1 MKELIG
7 KINQEM
13 EDFTLNPQAITEFI
27 EKIEELQQ
35 QKSPIVRIICEDD
48 IQVLKLARLVIL
60 KLLNADSSQ
69 IQITGEDWKQENID
83 FSLIKFWIDDF
94 ELNRIISYKLYA
106 LGGHAFFNIVKERDL
121 LRYVYDEINAVINT
135 LRLGTESTEKK
146 DKIFV
151 IDLSEITQE
160 RREFDIINS
169 LESFNQFVERD
180 GWRAFWTDGSLRN
193 NRLKNQPEEIGKS
206 QLMAFLKGH
215 GIKFGIQHN
224 TFQEV
229 QEGAGFCDVIHI
241 DHFGTRFVFELKI
254 WRGKASYQTGIK
266 ELDSYL
272 SHENLDEG
280 FYIIFDKR
288 TRDKAALKTPITTDS
303 GKVIH
308 IIQID
313 IAQIAPTNQSSS

>member
-1 MKELIG
+1 MRELIN
-7 KINQEM
+7 KINQEI
-13 EDFTLNPQAITEFI
+13 EDFTLNPQAITAFI

-35 QKSPIVRIICEDD
+35 QGSPIVRIICEDD

-60 KLLNADSSQ
+60 KLLNTDSSQ
-69 IQITGEDWKQENID
+69 IQITGEDWRQENID

-106 LGGHAFFNIVKERDL
+106 LGGHAVFNLVRQRDL
-121 LRYVYDEINAVINT
+121 LRYVYDEINAVINN
-135 LRLGTESTEKK
+135 LRLGTESAEKK
-146 DKIFV
+146 DEIV
-151 IDLSEITQE
+151 VTDLSEQIQE
-160 RREFDIINS
+160 KRESHIINS
-169 LESFNQFVERD
+169 LESFKQFVERD
-180 GWRAFWTDGSLRN
+180 GWRAFWIDGSVRT

-206 QLMAFLKGH
+206 QIMAFLKGY
-215 GIKFGIQHN
+215 GIKFEIRHN

-241 DHFGTRFVFELKI
+241 DHFGIRFVFELKI
-254 WRGKASYQTGIK
+254 WRGKAYHQTGIK

-280 FYIIFDKR
+280 FYVIFDKR
-288 TRDKAALKTPITTDS
+288 TRDKTALITPITTDL
-303 GKVIH
+303 GKIIH

>member
-1 MKELIG
+1 MRELID
-7 KINQEM
+7 KINQEI
-13 EDFTLNPQAITEFI
+13 EDFTLNPQAITELTK
-27 EKIEELQQ
+27 KIEELQQ
-35 QKSPIVRIICEDD
+35 QKSPIVKIICEDD

-69 IQITGEDWKQENID
+69 IQITGEDWRQENID

-106 LGGHAFFNIVKERDL
+106 LGGHAVFNIVKERDL
-121 LRYVYDEINAVINT
+121 LRYVYDEINAVINN
-135 LRLGTESTEKK
+135 LRLGTESAEKK
-146 DKIFV
+146 DDIV
-151 IDLSEITQE
+151 VTDLSEQIQE
-160 RREFDIINS
+160 KRESHIINS
-169 LESFNQFVERD
+169 LESFKQFVERD
-180 GWRAFWTDGSLRN
+180 GWRAFWIDGSVRT

-206 QLMAFLKGH
+206 QIMAFLKGY
-215 GIKFGIQHN
+215 GIKFEIRHN

-241 DHFGTRFVFELKI
+241 DHFGRRFVFELKI
-254 WRGKASYQTGIK
+254 WRGETYHQTGIK

-280 FYIIFDKR
+280 FYVIFDKR
-288 TRDKAALKTPITTDS
+288 TRDKTALITPITTDL
-303 GKVIH
+303 GKIIH

>member
-1 MKELIG
+1 MRELIG

-13 EDFTLNPQAITEFI
+13 KDFTLNPQAITEFI

-35 QKSPIVRIICEDD
+35 QESSIIRIICEDD
-48 IQVLKLARLVIL
+48 IQVLKLARLFIL

-106 LGGHAFFNIVKERDL
+106 LGGHAVFNLVRQRDL
-121 LRYVYDEINAVINT
+121 LSYVYDEIYAVINN
-135 LRLGTESTEKK
+135 LRLGTESDEKK
-146 DKIFV
+146 DEFV
-151 IDLSEITQE
+151 VTDLTEQIQE
-160 RREFDIINS
+160 NRESHIINS
-169 LESFNQFVERD
+169 LESFKQFVERD
-180 GWRAFWTDGSLRN
+180 GWRAFWTDGSVGT

-206 QLMAFLKGH
+206 QIMAFLKGY
-215 GIKFGIQHN
+215 GIKFEIRHN

-241 DHFGTRFVFELKI
+241 DHFGIRFVFELKI
-254 WRGKASYQTGIK
+254 WRGEVYHQTGIK

-280 FYIIFDKR
+280 FYVIFDKR
-288 TRDKAALKTPITTDS
+288 IRDKTALITPITTDS

-308 IIQID
+308 IMQID

>member
-1 MKELIG
+1 MRELID
-7 KINQEM
+7 KINQEI
-13 EDFTLNPQAITEFI
+13 EDFTLNPQAITELTK
-27 EKIEELQQ
+27 KIEELQQ
-35 QKSPIVRIICEDD
+35 QKSPIVKIICEDD

-69 IQITGEDWKQENID
+69 IQITGEDWRQENID

-106 LGGHAFFNIVKERDL
+106 LGGHAVFNIVKERDL
-121 LRYVYDEINAVINT
+121 LRYVYDEINAVINN

-146 DKIFV
+146 DEIFV
-151 IDLSEITQE
+151 TDLSEQTQE
-160 RREFDIINS
+160 RRESDIINS

-180 GWRAFWTDGSLRN
+180 GWRAFWTDGSVRKS
-193 NRLKNQPEEIGKS
+193 LKNQPEEIGKS
-206 QLMAFLKGH
+206 QLMAFLKGY
-215 GIKFGIQHN
+215 GIKFEIRHN

-241 DHFGTRFVFELKI
+241 DHFGRRFVFELKI
-254 WRGKASYQTGIK
+254 WRGETYHQTGIK

-280 FYIIFDKR
+280 FYVIFDKR
-288 TRDKAALKTPITTDS
+288 TRDKTALITPITTDS